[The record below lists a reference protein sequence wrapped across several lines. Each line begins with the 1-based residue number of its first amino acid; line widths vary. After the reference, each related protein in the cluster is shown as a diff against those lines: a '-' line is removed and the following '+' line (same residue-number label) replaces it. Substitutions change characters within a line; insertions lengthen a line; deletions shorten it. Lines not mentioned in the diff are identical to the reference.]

1 MQSSPTA
8 VASSSSQQPHAVT
21 AAISRRQSLRR
32 QSIHLSSG
40 NTSGLFAALKESA
53 NSVAPSYSQLQR
65 KVIKE
70 WLESETL
77 SDTEKD
83 LWELLKDGVVLVR
96 LICLV
101 KNLRAGDY
109 MAQISLEPQGDAS
122 LIHNNI
128 SFFLEECKSLSNEIP
143 TNWTPATL
151 VNNLDI
157 HAICHTIEK
166 LSKFCE
172 KSQTSGLDTFLKI
185 PEIETKERRV
195 QRTSSVIEELKQVSV
210 SFVLNRILLELE
222 SSDPQY
228 LATLATLLKMKDE
241 HWCQEFVQKGGVK
254 LISKV
259 IEKLNHVYKTQKEKV
274 VQGNYIYCL
283 LILLEKE
290 FYAPFLEYPSPI
302 TILTNILTKKES
314 LVTRKYILDI
324 FILLCNHSEEGFW
337 IVFDAFVIECTRL
350 AQLSTPNTN
359 TRNSQSSLISDTGS
373 SNNSLSMNPFSSLVT
388 SFASQRDG
396 QYRAKVLT
404 LFTSLMTCPLDSFV
418 RIRIRSLFSELDLDG
433 VITSIENSDSIK
445 TPLENILKEKIK
457 EHREV
462 MKREE
467 QQSQAAS
474 ALMIYSDPVL
484 MLKLLYLD
492 MGMKQNGGIG
502 YLLEAMKRKGH
513 HSGGSSSSRLSP
525 SASSSASPTS
535 VTSPR
540 SVLSSPSSTGA
551 EEAELKMLRNLARVQ
566 KQRIDKLKEQVR
578 AAETMTQQKFVLT
591 PQDANNISDRIIL
604 QDIKFQLT
612 QSLKVLKDREKD
624 LSSNVNIQQQQ

>member
-1 MQSSPTA
+1 M
-8 VASSSSQQPHAVT
+8 
-21 AAISRRQSLRR
+21 
-32 QSIHLSSG
+32 
-40 NTSGLFAALKESA
+40 
-53 NSVAPSYSQLQR
+53 NSM
-65 KVIKE
+65 IE
-70 WLESETL
+70 ITF
-77 SDTEKD
+77 
-83 LWELLKDGVVLVR
+83 R

-109 MAQISLEPQGDAS
+109 MAQISLAPQGDAT

-128 SFFLEECKSLSNEIP
+128 AFFLEECKSLSNEIP
-143 TNWTPATL
+143 TKWTPATL

-157 HAICHTIEK
+157 HAICHTLEK

-172 KSQTSGLDTFLKI
+172 KSQNSGLDTFLKI
-185 PEIETKERRV
+185 PAVETKERRV
-195 QRTSSVIEELKQVSV
+195 KRTSSVIEELKQVSV
-210 SFVLNRILLELE
+210 SFVLNRILFELE

-228 LATLATLLKMKDE
+228 LATLATLLKLKDE

-254 LISKV
+254 VISKI
-259 IEKLNHVYKTQKEKV
+259 IEKLNHIYKTQKEKV

-290 FYAPFLEYPSPI
+290 LYAPFLEYPSPI
-302 TILTNILTKKES
+302 TILANILTKKES

-324 FILLCNHSEEGFW
+324 FTLLCNHSEEGFW
-337 IVFDAFVIECTRL
+337 IVFDAFVIECTRQ
-350 AQLSTPNTN
+350 AQLNNPSCIRDSNSSSDNGGSTIRDNGNIT
-359 TRNSQSSLISDTGS
+359 S
-373 SNNSLSMNPFSSLVT
+373 SMNPFSSLVT

-404 LFTSLMTCPLDSFV
+404 LFTSLMTCPIDSFV
-418 RIRIRSLFSELDLDG
+418 RIRMRSLFSELDLDG

-462 MKREE
+462 MKKEE
-467 QQSQAAS
+467 KQTQSAS
-474 ALMIYSDPVL
+474 ALTIYSDPVL

-502 YLLEAMKRKGH
+502 YLIEAMKRKGH
-513 HSGGSSSSRLSP
+513 VTSSSSRHSP
-525 SASSSASPTS
+525 STSASPTS

-540 SVLSSPSSTGA
+540 SVLSSPSSSGS
-551 EEAELKMLRNLARVQ
+551 EESELKMLRNLARVQ
-566 KQRIDKLKEQVR
+566 KQRIDRLKEQVR

-591 PQDANNISDRIIL
+591 PQDANNISDQIIL

-612 QSLKVLKDREKD
+612 QSLKVLKEREKE
-624 LSSNVNIQQQQ
+624 LSSNIVMQQ